1 LIVKGAYIVGRTLGK
16 VAGKASVAHV
26 HPGWITY
33 KASGVAIKAVVV
45 AVKVG
50 LGILGGAAI
59 GHTMMGE

>member
-1 LIVKGAYIVGRTLGK
+1 MIVKGAYIIGKSLGK
-16 VAGKASVAHV
+16 VAGKASMAHV
-26 HPGWITY
+26 HPGWIAY
-33 KASGVAIKAVVV
+33 KASGVAIKAIVV